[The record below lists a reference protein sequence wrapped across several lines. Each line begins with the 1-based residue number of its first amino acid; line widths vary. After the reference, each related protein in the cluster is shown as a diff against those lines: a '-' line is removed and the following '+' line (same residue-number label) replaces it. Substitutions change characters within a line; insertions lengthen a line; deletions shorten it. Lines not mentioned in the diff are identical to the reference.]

1 MAKMTAPIQE
11 VSRLLDLVP
20 FLSTHSYISVKELAA
35 EFGVSEREIS
45 NELTALSMCGLPGYT
60 DYELIDVSFDS
71 GFVTIR
77 NHDPLDI
84 PRALTNLEI
93 ATLLIGLEIMRDG
106 IESDKGDLVEK
117 IDSLISQ
124 LSPLVGSAVA
134 VEAHPEALHS
144 VQIQK
149 AIAERRAVNISY
161 ESAITGA
168 LEERVVEP
176 LSTYFENS
184 HTYLNAYCH
193 KAKGYRNFRLDR
205 ISEVSLSSTLPEEHG
220 ATESSH
226 DQEVFT
232 LLVTNRRRAIAEFL
246 QSAEIDGSGKVLFS
260 AYSREWITKS
270 VSSFA
275 PDMTLVEPADFRL
288 EIAARLENILALYRS

>member
-20 FLSTHSYISVKELAA
+20 YLSTHSYISVKELAD

-84 PRALTNLEI
+84 PRALTRLEV

-124 LSPLVGSAVA
+124 LSPLVGSALA
-134 VEAHPEALHS
+134 VETHPEALHS

-149 AIAERRAVNISY
+149 AIAERKALEISY
-161 ESAITGA
+161 ESSLTGTSEA
-168 LEERVVEP
+168 RIIEP
-176 LSTYFENS
+176 LSLYLENS
-184 HTYLNAYCH
+184 HTYLNAYCR
-193 KAKGYRNFRLDR
+193 KAQGYRNFRVDR
-205 ISEVSLSSTLPEEHG
+205 ITEVASSSAEVQERESEIESPTQEE
-220 ATESSH
+220 
-226 DQEVFT
+226 FT
-232 LLVTNRRRAIAEFL
+232 LRVAGRRRAIAEFL
-246 QSAEIDGSGKVLFS
+246 QVDRIEGNGVVEIP
-260 AYSREWITKS
+260 AYSREW
-270 VSSFA
+270 VSKTVTSFA
-275 PDMTLVEPADFRL
+275 PDAALLKPEEFRTT
-288 EIAARLENILALYRS
+288 IAGRLENILALYRS

>member
-20 FLSTHSYISVKELAA
+20 YLSTKELAD

-84 PRALTNLEI
+84 PRALTSLEV

-106 IESDKGDLVEK
+106 IDSDKGDLVEK

-124 LSPLVGSAVA
+124 LSPLVGSSLA
-134 VEAHPEALHS
+134 VESHPQALHS
-144 VQIQK
+144 AQIQK
-149 AIAERRAVNISY
+149 AIAERKALEISY
-161 ESAITGA
+161 ESSLTGA
-168 LEERVVEP
+168 SESRLIEP
-176 LSTYFENS
+176 LSLYLENS
-184 HTYLNAYCH
+184 HTYLSAYCH
-193 KAKGYRNFRLDR
+193 KAQGYRNFRVDR
-205 ISEVSLSSTLPEEHG
+205 ITEISLSSAEVQDRDPISGST
-220 ATESSH
+220 
-226 DQEVFT
+226 DQEEFIVR
-232 LLVTNRRRAIAEFL
+232 VSGRRRAIAEFL
-246 QSAEIDGSGKVLFS
+246 QVDRIDDDGEIEIS
-260 AYSREWITKS
+260 AYSRDW
-270 VSSFA
+270 VSKTVTSFA
-275 PDMTLVEPADFRL
+275 PDAALIKPEEFQAA
-288 EIAARLENILALYRS
+288 IAGRLENILALYRS

>member
-1 MAKMTAPIQE
+1 MTAPIQE

-20 FLSTHSYISVKELAA
+20 YLSTHSYISVKELAD

-71 GFVTIR
+71 GFVSIR

-84 PRALTNLEI
+84 PRALTSLEV
-93 ATLLIGLEIMRDG
+93 ATLLIGLEVMRDG

-124 LSPLVGSAVA
+124 LSPLVGSALA
-134 VEAHPEALHS
+134 VETHPEALHS

-149 AIAERRAVNISY
+149 AIAERKALEISY
-161 ESAITGA
+161 ESSLTGMSEA
-168 LEERVVEP
+168 RIIEP
-176 LSTYFENS
+176 LALYLENS

-193 KAKGYRNFRLDR
+193 KAQGYRNFRVDR
-205 ISEVSLSSTLPEEHG
+205 ITAVASSSTEVQERDSEVEIST
-220 ATESSH
+220 
-226 DQEVFT
+226 QEKFT
-232 LLVTNRRRAIAEFL
+232 LRVTGRRRAIAEFL
-246 QSAEIDGSGKVLFS
+246 QVDRVEGNGVVEIP
-260 AYSREWITKS
+260 AYSRDW
-270 VSSFA
+270 VSKTVASFA
-275 PDMTLVEPADFRL
+275 PDATLLKPEEFRTAIASRL
-288 EIAARLENILALYRS
+288 EDILALYRS